1 MQRIQAGVS
10 GTPRNP
16 ILPLVFAIAASA
28 ATTYRVEGVVVEVDR
43 AQGIMIVSHKPIE
56 GYMPAMMMPFRAD
69 PPSVLNTLK
78 SGARIAF
85 ELSGTNKARKIRI
98 LDNATVADFKLPEP
112 PNRLA
117 LGTEVPDIAG
127 LIDQQN
133 RSIRFSD
140 FRGQVVAIQFIY
152 TRCPLPDVCPRQTAQ
167 FAYLHRKSPDT
178 MLLTFTL
185 DPTHD
190 TPQVLKD
197 YAQRWNANEN
207 WHFVTTTN
215 EDKIKETGGLFG
227 VIFWPEDGVITH
239 TSATAIIGKDG
250 KLKAVVQGS
259 SHRTE
264 QIADLIANQLR

>member
-1 MQRIQAGVS
+1 
-10 GTPRNP
+10 
-16 ILPLVFAIAASA
+16 LAIAASA

-43 AQGIMIVSHKPIE
+43 AQGIVVVSHKPID

-69 PPSVLNTLK
+69 PPAVLNTLK
-78 SGARIAF
+78 SGMRIAF
-85 ELSGTNKARKIRI
+85 ELNGGGNKARKIRI
-98 LDNATVADFKLPEP
+98 LDNAPIADFKLPEP
-112 PNRLA
+112 GNSLA
-117 LGTEVPDIAG
+117 IGAVVPDIPG

-133 RSIRFSD
+133 RPIRFSD
-140 FRGQVVAIQFIY
+140 FRGQVLALQFIY
-152 TRCPLPDVCPRQTAQ
+152 TRCPLPDVCPRQIAQ
-167 FAYLHRKSPDT
+167 FAYLHRKSPGT
-178 MLLTFTL
+178 VLLTFTL

-197 YAQRWNANEN
+197 YAQRWNAKDN
-207 WHFVTTTN
+207 WRFVTATN

-239 TSATAIIGKDG
+239 TSATAVIGKDG